1 MGSRIWIS
9 NLSANLLIYLSSKF
23 IHSRTMATQNTNNV
37 MSCEL
42 GKWFSDDK
50 KTAFKVLERTEK
62 STSIKMTFG
71 NEANKTSGPTIINN
85 EEVCAAKEDEEVEI
99 GLGVTEGEP
108 QDISEN
114 TDNVV
119 IEEPIQ
125 NECDDNLCQ
134 EEIKIDENRWET
146 KIEH

>member
-1 MGSRIWIS
+1 MGNCIWIS
-9 NLSANLLIYLSSKF
+9 NMGANLLIYLSSKF
-23 IHSRTMATQNTNNV
+23 IHSRTMATQNTDNV

-85 EEVCAAKEDEEVEI
+85 EEVSAVKEDEEVEI
-99 GLGVTEGEP
+99 GSGVTEGEP
-108 QDISEN
+108 LDISEN
-114 TDNVV
+114 T
-119 IEEPIQ
+119 
-125 NECDDNLCQ
+125 
-134 EEIKIDENRWET
+134 
-146 KIEH
+146 